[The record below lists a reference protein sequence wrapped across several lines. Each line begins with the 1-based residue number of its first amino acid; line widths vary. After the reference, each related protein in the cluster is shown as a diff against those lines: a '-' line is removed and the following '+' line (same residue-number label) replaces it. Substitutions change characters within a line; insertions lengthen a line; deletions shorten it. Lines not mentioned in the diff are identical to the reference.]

1 MVYLTIP
8 NTDDVDSNPLMI
20 ADTLHDALDW
30 TDETDSLG
38 TTAVLQLLE
47 IFSVFS
53 IVSLKYQTAFHEIP
67 FSKVLKL
74 S

>member
-1 MVYLTIP
+1 MT
-8 NTDDVDSNPLMI
+8 DSNPLTI

-53 IVSLKYQTAFHEIP
+53 TVSLKYQTAFHEIP
-67 FSKVLKL
+67 
-74 S
+74 